1 MEKCL
6 LLGNGGREAV
16 IAENISK
23 TYSLYSVL
31 PYENPS
37 IVEYIKNSN
46 GKYIIGSPF
55 DKELV
60 KKFIE
65 DEKIEVCVISSDNL
79 LQDGLIDL
87 AKSLGLKTFG
97 PTSIAAKLEWSKTY
111 ALDIVQKLA
120 PEMVI
125 KNFEISNEE
134 ELEKAISNYSDEN
147 FVVKPEGLT
156 GGKGVKVG
164 GEHFASKQ
172 EGLEYAKECLNASGK
187 VIVQDKVKGSE
198 FTVMVLTDG
207 KNVVPLPITFDYPY
221 RYEQDKG
228 PGTGGMGCMSFSNGL
243 LPFLE
248 QADVDKCVDLI
259 KKAINYVNK
268 EKTEFTG
275 VLYGGFFKTEDGIKF
290 IEFNARFGDPEAM
303 NVLNSLETPW
313 NEVMENIFNQTLSTD
328 NCKFKK
334 TNTFLVY
341 IVSKDYAVKKN
352 NEPVIFKLNKKSIED
367 KGVKVY
373 FANAKEIGENEYTSV
388 SNSRLFA
395 IEKTGDN
402 LEQIKKTVYQVI
414 DEEIDKVLDYR
425 KDTCYV
431 RFGKILTCET
441 LKNKKAGIDIL
452 RDEMATC
459 KWMIWEQLWEKP
471 LRRECG
477 LQEEWEKERN
487 SILQEYPWYNFDY
500 EQGRV
505 LRIN

>member
-172 EGLEYAKECLNASGK
+172 EGLEYAKECLSASGK

-198 FTVMVLTDG
+198 FTVMV
-207 KNVVPLPITFDYPY
+207 
-221 RYEQDKG
+221 
-228 PGTGGMGCMSFSNGL
+228 
-243 LPFLE
+243 
-248 QADVDKCVDLI
+248 
-259 KKAINYVNK
+259 
-268 EKTEFTG
+268 
-275 VLYGGFFKTEDGIKF
+275 
-290 IEFNARFGDPEAM
+290 
-303 NVLNSLETPW
+303 
-313 NEVMENIFNQTLSTD
+313 
-328 NCKFKK
+328 
-334 TNTFLVY
+334 
-341 IVSKDYAVKKN
+341 
-352 NEPVIFKLNKKSIED
+352 
-367 KGVKVY
+367 
-373 FANAKEIGENEYTSV
+373 
-388 SNSRLFA
+388 
-395 IEKTGDN
+395 
-402 LEQIKKTVYQVI
+402 
-414 DEEIDKVLDYR
+414 
-425 KDTCYV
+425 
-431 RFGKILTCET
+431 
-441 LKNKKAGIDIL
+441 
-452 RDEMATC
+452 
-459 KWMIWEQLWEKP
+459 
-471 LRRECG
+471 
-477 LQEEWEKERN
+477 
-487 SILQEYPWYNFDY
+487 
-500 EQGRV
+500 
-505 LRIN
+505 